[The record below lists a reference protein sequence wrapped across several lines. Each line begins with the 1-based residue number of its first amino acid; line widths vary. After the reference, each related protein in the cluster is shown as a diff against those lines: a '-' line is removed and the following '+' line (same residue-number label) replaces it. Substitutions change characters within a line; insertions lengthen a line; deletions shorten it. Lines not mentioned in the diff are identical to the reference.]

1 MKETFIFFKYSASYI
16 RQSNIKRKCKDLY
29 NLGTSKLYS
38 LKNIAQVALD
48 LLVANYSEDFQGF
61 KK

>member
-16 RQSNIKRKCKDLY
+16 RQSNIKRKYNDLY
-29 NLGTSKLYS
+29 NRGTYKLNS
-38 LKNIAQVALD
+38 LKNIAQAVLD
-48 LLVANYSEDFQGF
+48 LLVTNYSEDFQGF

>member
-1 MKETFIFFKYSASYI
+1 MKETFIFFKYSAGYI
-16 RQSNIKRKCKDLY
+16 RQSNIKRKYKDLY

>member
-1 MKETFIFFKYSASYI
+1 MKETFIFFKYSANYI
-16 RQSNIKRKCKDLY
+16 RQSNIKRKYKDLY